1 MAKKVYTK
9 MLHSDILLL
18 NNFLELFHMANNLN
32 EIIALLQQA
41 TAELKKANDEAEAR
55 ELAALQNYNKTKE
68 SIDEQ

>member
-1 MAKKVYTK
+1 
-9 MLHSDILLL
+9 
-18 NNFLELFHMANNLN
+18 MANNLN